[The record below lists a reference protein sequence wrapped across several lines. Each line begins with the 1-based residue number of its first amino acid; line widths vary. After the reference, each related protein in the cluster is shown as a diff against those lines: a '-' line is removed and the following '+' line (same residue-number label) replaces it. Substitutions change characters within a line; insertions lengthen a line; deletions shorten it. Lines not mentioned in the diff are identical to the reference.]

1 MRSIRLIFTLLPGV
15 ILGGWATAYA
25 GSHSSCLVF
34 GTMGDSVRQWE
45 ILGNPLWRYMFFLG
59 VIILAMIL
67 NKVLDHLLDKQIRR
81 WAARKAGEVYSVLV
95 DVVRKPLKLVV
106 IIIAI
111 WLALSP
117 FEIAPAYQKL
127 VDNLML
133 VLTAI
138 LGTIVLLKLVDL
150 LVALIKPR
158 VQATESKLDDQL
170 LPILSKSLKVF
181 ILVVAALAIM
191 QNMGYN
197 VASIL
202 AGLGIGGL
210 AVALAAKDTLSNIF
224 GSVAIFIDRPFVVGE
239 RVVFGEFDGTVEA
252 IGMRSTKIR
261 TLDGT
266 LVSVPNSLVA
276 NSAVNN
282 VARRPTIKNLYTI
295 GVTYDTCYD
304 KLEKALEILREIFKN
319 HPSTDNYWVYFK
331 EFGAHSLNI
340 LVVHWCKHTNYQ
352 EFLQATEE
360 INLQIKSQFEQRA
373 IEFAFPTQ
381 TLYLRPEGGEIP
393 AQQA

>member
-1 MRSIRLIFTLLPGV
+1 MNPL
-15 ILGGWATAYA
+15 
-25 GSHSSCLVF
+25 
-34 GTMGDSVRQWE
+34 VRQ
-45 ILGNPLWRYMFFLG
+45 G
-59 VIILAMIL
+59 VLYFPE
-67 NKVLDHLLDKQIRR
+67 
-81 WAARKAGEVYSVLV
+81 GYF
-95 DVVRKPLKLVV
+95 P
-106 IIIAI
+106 
-111 WLALSP
+111 
-117 FEIAPAYQKL
+117 
-127 VDNLML
+127 
-133 VLTAI
+133 T
-138 LGTIVLLKLVDL
+138 
-150 LVALIKPR
+150 
-158 VQATESKLDDQL
+158 
-170 LPILSKSLKVF
+170 
-181 ILVVAALAIM
+181 
-191 QNMGYN
+191 YN

-282 VARRPTIKNLYTI
+282 VARRTTIKNLYTI
-295 GVTYDTCYD
+295 GVTYDTSYD

-340 LVVHWCKHTNYQ
+340 LVIHWCKHTNYQ

-360 INLQIKSQFEQRA
+360 INLQIKRQFEQRA

-381 TLYLRPEGGEIP
+381 TLYLHPEGGEIP